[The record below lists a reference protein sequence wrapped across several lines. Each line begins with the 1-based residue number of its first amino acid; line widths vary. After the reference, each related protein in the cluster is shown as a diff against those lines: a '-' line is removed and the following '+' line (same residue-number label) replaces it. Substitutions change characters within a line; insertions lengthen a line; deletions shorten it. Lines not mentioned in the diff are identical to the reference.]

1 MNNIIDIEYNSNEY
15 EEAAPHPAVEAIVDA
30 ALSYFSKSNVE
41 LSISFVSDDEIQ
53 ELNKIWRD
61 KDMPTD
67 ILSFVQSDNVDDID
81 FWPEIE
87 DDKNI
92 LGDMIIS
99 LSAIDRNCE
108 NFNVTFEEELTRILI
123 HGVLHLLG
131 YDHKTNDINEPML
144 ILQEKIL
151 SKIREK

>member
-15 EEAAPHPAVEAIVDA
+15 EDVAPQPLVERIVNA
-30 ALSYFSKSNVE
+30 ALNYFSKSAVE

-53 ELNKIWRD
+53 ELNKVWRN

-67 ILSFVQSDNVDDID
+67 ILSFVQSDNID
-81 FWPEIE
+81 EIEFWPEMEE
-87 DDKNI
+87 DNNV

-99 LSAIDRNCE
+99 ISAIERNCE
-108 NFNVTFEEELTRILI
+108 NFNVTFDEELNRILI

-131 YDHKTNDINEPML
+131 YDHKTNDSSEPML
-144 ILQEKIL
+144 LLQEKIL
-151 SKIREK
+151 SEIREN